1 MIDATGVFA
10 IKELFEELRSRGIAT
25 CAVGRESE
33 WADWAAARG
42 FEERLAQTR
51 FFSSLGQATGAY
63 LAEHPEA
70 AAKAND
76 GSDRSDAT
84 AADRP

>member
-1 MIDATGVFA
+1 MIDATGVFT
-10 IKELFEELRSRGIAT
+10 IKELFEELRKRGIVT

-42 FEERLAQTR
+42 LEERLALTR
-51 FFSSLGQATGAY
+51 FFSSLGQATSAY

-70 AAKAND
+70 
-76 GSDRSDAT
+76 RS
-84 AADRP
+84 RW